1 MRLFILQKALDWDW
15 LFTQK
20 SDLGIIFCLYFC
32 FHIPELNMTWNISY
46 FKKLNSTLTV
56 FISSFPCL
64 FYHFMWCSLCAH
76 SALFSL
82 SLSLSLHSFSTV
94 RWAHALCHKAELCC
108 CLDYIALSFS
118 QAAGNWGIV
127 VLAVPRSGLSTWQLL
142 ASYKQGNQ
150 YFRTVAVPSVYNNT
164 IPWHLACLQP
174 MSDNQNSIWHTF
186 SSQIWPSPPLLP
198 IISDS
203 SLISLNFC

>member
-1 MRLFILQKALDWDW
+1 MKSSGELDSVACFFLYLFLLFFIL
-15 LFTQK
+15 
-20 SDLGIIFCLYFC
+20 
-32 FHIPELNMTWNISY
+32 
-46 FKKLNSTLTV
+46 
-56 FISSFPCL
+56 
-64 FYHFMWCSLCAH
+64 SL
-76 SALFSL
+76 LWE
-82 SLSLSLHSFSTV
+82 
-94 RWAHALCHKAELCC
+94 RWAHVLCHQAELCC

-174 MSDNQNSIWHTF
+174 MSGLKLYLTHIQEQLSLF
-186 SSQIWPSPPLLP
+186 LPLWP

-203 SLISLNFC
+203 SLISLFFFCGLNLCPHMGNTKMC

>member
-1 MRLFILQKALDWDW
+1 MKSSGELDSVACFFLYLFLLFFIL
-15 LFTQK
+15 
-20 SDLGIIFCLYFC
+20 
-32 FHIPELNMTWNISY
+32 
-46 FKKLNSTLTV
+46 
-56 FISSFPCL
+56 
-64 FYHFMWCSLCAH
+64 SL
-76 SALFSL
+76 LWE
-82 SLSLSLHSFSTV
+82 
-94 RWAHALCHKAELCC
+94 RWAHVLCHQAELCC

-174 MSDNQNSIWHTF
+174 MSGPQNSIWHTF
-186 SSQIWPSPPLLP
+186 RSNSLSSFLFGLLSLTQVSYPSFFFWLNLCSAYGEHKNVLDLLC
-198 IISDS
+198 
-203 SLISLNFC
+203 LHAT

>member
-1 MRLFILQKALDWDW
+1 MKCSGELDSVD
-15 LFTQK
+15 
-20 SDLGIIFCLYFC
+20 CYYYF
-32 FHIPELNMTWNISY
+32 
-46 FKKLNSTLTV
+46 
-56 FISSFPCL
+56 FP
-64 FYHFMWCSLCAH
+64 F
-76 SALFSL
+76 
-82 SLSLSLHSFSTV
+82 LHSFSAV

-108 CLDYIALSFS
+108 CLDCIALSFS
-118 QAAGNWGIV
+118 QAFGNWGIV

-174 MSDNQNSIWHTF
+174 MSGPQNSIWHTF
-186 SSQIWPSPPLLP
+186 RSSLLSPTLLP

-203 SLISLNFC
+203 SLIFFHFCYILVPHMGKQKCVCLPFTCNQIISLTDWKAFCKHLSQTNWAWSEWNIDPIGRGGVVLK